1 VSEGAPTGIAT
12 DPHASR
18 LAAAIWRY
26 RWLAALIWIGTVVA
40 AGVYVA
46 TAAKV
51 YRVQAVLAP
60 STPSDMTGSLG
71 ALAGFAGLAG
81 LAGVRSPGETDVNV
95 AIATL
100 MGRQFTEDFVRA
112 ESLLPV
118 LFSDRWDSVDN
129 VWRGK
134 PPSLSDAY
142 RLFEKGGLRK
152 ILQDKRTGLITVQI
166 HFRDGAV
173 AARLLERMIAR
184 VNRQLRSRAITEA
197 EASVAILNK
206 ELTSTT
212 AVEMKQAIYGLIE
225 GQLKLSTLARV
236 REDYALRV
244 IDPPVVPDANEYV
257 APRRAVILA
266 SAVVIGF
273 CLSIAAVLF
282 LSLLAGVY
290 SSLRHRNDA

>member
-1 VSEGAPTGIAT
+1 MSERRETGVAA
-12 DPHASR
+12 DPYASR
-18 LAAAIWRY
+18 LVAAIWRY
-26 RWLAALIWIGTVVA
+26 RWFAAALWLGTVA
-40 AGVYVA
+40 AAAAYVA
-46 TAAKV
+46 TTPKV

-60 STPSDMTGSLG
+60 STPSDLTGGLG
-71 ALAGFAGLAG
+71 ALAGFASLAG
-81 LAGVRSPGETDVNV
+81 LGGVRSPGETDVNV

-112 ESLLPV
+112 ETLLPV
-118 LFSDRWDSVDN
+118 LFSDRWDSAN
-129 VWRGK
+129 GAWRGT

-152 ILQDKRTGLITVQI
+152 ILQDKRTGLITIQI

-173 AARLLERMIAR
+173 AAQLLQRMIAT
-184 VNRQLRSRAITEA
+184 VNQQLRSRAILEA

-206 ELTSTT
+206 ELAATS

-244 IDPPVVPDANEYV
+244 IDPPVVPDANDYV
-257 APRRAVILA
+257 APRRALILA

-273 CLSIAAVLF
+273 CLSIAAVL
-282 LSLLAGVY
+282 LISLL
-290 SSLRHRNDA
+290 SSLQLSFRRQSGA

>member
-1 VSEGAPTGIAT
+1 MS
-12 DPHASR
+12 S
-18 LAAAIWRY
+18 AIWRY
-26 RWLAALIWIGTVVA
+26 RWLAAFLWLGTVVIA
-40 AGVYVA
+40 AAYVA
-46 TAAKV
+46 TTPKV

-60 STPSDMTGSLG
+60 ATPNDLTGDLG

-100 MGRQFTEDFVRA
+100 MGRKFTEDFVKA
-112 ESLLPV
+112 EALLPV
-118 LFSDRWDSVDN
+118 LFADRWDSAN
-129 VWRGK
+129 GAWRGT

-142 RLFEKGGLRK
+142 RLFDKGGLRK
-152 ILQDKRTGLITVQI
+152 LLQDKRTGLITIQI

-173 AARLLERMIAR
+173 AARLLQRMIAR
-184 VNRQLRSRAITEA
+184 VNQQLRSRAIQEA
-197 EASVAILNK
+197 DASVAILNK
-206 ELTSTT
+206 EVAATS

-244 IDPPVVPDANEYV
+244 IDPPVIPDANDYV
-257 APRRAVILA
+257 APRRAMILA

-273 CLSIAAVLF
+273 CLSITAVLL
-282 LSLLAGVY
+282 LSLLSGLS
-290 SSLRHRNDA
+290 SSLRRPGGTGV